1 MFCDWCND
9 ISYAVQT
16 TIRIDK
22 DGHETVIE
30 YCGHC
35 MRRTETEYIKGPAIK
50 FHLDKTKQPAKR
62 T

>member
-1 MFCDWCND
+1 MWCEWCAD
-9 ISYAVQT
+9 IAIAAQT

-35 MRRTETEYIKGPAIK
+35 MRRTETEFFKGPT
-50 FHLDKTKQPAKR
+50 TKIHVDSAKRPAKR
-62 T
+62 L

>member
-16 TIRIDK
+16 TIRLTK
-22 DGHETVIE
+22 DGHEITIE

-35 MRRTETEYIKGPAIK
+35 MRRTETEYFNGPTTHIHVDTAK
-50 FHLDKTKQPAKR
+50 RPAKR
-62 T
+62 I